1 MLPYFRTLVIAALVA
16 VPALA
21 QQAQRPMPVF
31 AANGLSAAQ
40 QPAPLTQPAPSLLQ
54 SLHWRSIGPFR
65 GGRTRAVAG
74 VPGQPNVF
82 YIGVCNGGVWKTTD
96 FGRTWQ
102 PIFDDQPTGSIGAV
116 AVAPSDPNIVYVAS
130 GEGLQRPDLS
140 VGDGIY
146 RSADAGKT
154 WTHLGLRD
162 GQQIPGL
169 AIDPRDPN
177 KILVAVAGHPY
188 GPNPQRGVFRS
199 TDGGQTFQKVL
210 PVSSAS
216 SPAGGDLN
224 DNVGAADVLFD
235 PSDPNVAYATLWEA
249 RQGPWE
255 NGAWNGT
262 RGGLFK
268 STDGGAT
275 FQQLTGGLPQGV
287 IQSHIAI
294 SFSNPRILFASVATR
309 EGVKLYRTE
318 DAGATWTVATT
329 DPRPA
334 GRIGG
339 GDLSEPAID
348 PKNPQVIYMASTVT
362 WKSTDGGKTWTGFRG
377 APGGDD
383 YQNIWINPSV
393 PQIILLASD
402 QGAIITVNG
411 GETWSSWYNQP
422 TAQMYHVNA
431 DNAFPYRLC
440 SGQQESGSACVSSRG
455 DDGQVTIREWHPV
468 AAEEYGYVVPDPL
481 DPEIVFGGKLTR
493 YDRRTGQGQNI
504 MPKPL
509 RGPDFRVLRTEPI
522 VFSPKDPHT
531 LYFAANTLWRTRDGG
546 QSWQQVSPDLT
557 RKDFTLPSTIG
568 IFSNEPT
575 AKPIQRGVIYSVAIS
590 PIDDNRI
597 WAGTDDGRIH
607 LTTDGGKN
615 WQEITPPE
623 MKPFQKVSVIDAGH
637 FDSQTAYAAI
647 NTLRLDDL
655 RPHIL
660 RTRDSGK
667 SWTEIVNG
675 IPANENVN
683 AVREDPVRRG
693 LLFAATERA
702 VYVSFDDGEH
712 WQSLRLN
719 MPATSVRDV
728 IVKGDDLAVGTHGR
742 GFWILDD
749 ITPLRQLD
757 DKIVAADAFL
767 FKPQTAVRVRWNMNT
782 DTPLPPDFPAGQNPP
797 DGAVINYYL
806 KSASSSPV
814 TLEIK
819 DSAGKTVRKYSSA
832 DKPDAIDPML
842 NIPTYWVRPSS
853 TLSAEAGMH
862 RWLWD
867 MHYPSV
873 PGVEAEYPIAAVARN
888 TAPAPS
894 GPWVM
899 PGQYTVVLT
908 VNGQSYS
915 QPITVKM
922 DPRVKTPAAALAQQ
936 SAQSQKLYNQLLT
949 LAPAVDQ
956 AGDLRKNLKELQ
968 KQAQGD
974 VLVAV
979 KALDQKLEEVAGGGA
994 PRRPGAGNQ
1003 PPTLGLM
1010 RARYLGLLGVLQEAD
1025 VAPTTQAA
1033 AAVTELDQQLAPL
1046 LGSWQQIKA
1055 HDLPTLNQQ
1064 LKSANLP
1071 ELKLE
1076 AESKPARAVVSSKD
1090 ED

>member
-1 MLPYFRTLVIAALVA
+1 MPLLIAFSLVA
-16 VPALA
+16 VQLLA
-21 QQAQRPMPVF
+21 QQTSTKPPAQ
-31 AANGLSAAQ
+31 AAKTAARAAAQ
-40 QPAPLTQPAPSLLQ
+40 PASLPQLDPSLLQ

-65 GGRTRAVAG
+65 GGRTRAVSG
-74 VPGQPNVF
+74 VPSQPNVF
-82 YIGVCNGGVWKTTD
+82 YIGVCNGGVWKTND
-96 FGRTWQ
+96 YGRTWQ

-130 GEGLQRPDLS
+130 GEGLHRPDLS

-169 AIDPRDPN
+169 AIDPRDAN

-210 PVSSAS
+210 PASSA
-216 SPAGGDLN
+216 AQ
-224 DNVGAADVLFD
+224 DNASLTDNIGAADVLFD
-235 PSDPNVAYATLWEA
+235 PSDPNIAYATLWEA

-262 RGGLFK
+262 NGGVFK

-275 FQQLTGGLPQGV
+275 FQQLSGGLPKDVVQA
-287 IQSHIAI
+287 HIAI
-294 SFSNPRILFASVATR
+294 SLSNPKILFASVATK
-309 EGVKLYRTE
+309 EGVKLYRSE
-318 DAGATWTVATT
+318 DAGANWTVTTT
-329 DPRPA
+329 DARPA

-339 GDLSEPAID
+339 GDLPEPGID
-348 PKNPQVIYMASTVT
+348 PKNPDVIYMVSTVT

-383 YQNIWINPSV
+383 YQNIWINPNN
-393 PQIILLASD
+393 PQTLILASD
-402 QGAIITVNG
+402 QGAIVTVNG

-455 DDGQVTIREWHPV
+455 DDGQVTLREWHPV

-481 DPEIVFGGKLTR
+481 DPDIVFGGKLTR
-493 YDRRTGQGQNI
+493 YDRRTAQAQNI
-504 MPKPL
+504 MPKPF
-509 RGPDFRVLRTEPI
+509 RGQDFRVLRTEPI

-531 LYFAANTLWRTRDGG
+531 LYFATNTLWRTRDAGR
-546 QSWQQVSPDLT
+546 SWQQVSPDLT
-557 RKDFTLPSTIG
+557 RKDFAQPATIG
-568 IFSNEPT
+568 IFSNEPS
-575 AKPIQRGVIYSVAIS
+575 AKPTQRGVIYAVAVS
-590 PIDDNRI
+590 PLDDNRI

-607 LTTDGGKN
+607 LTIDGGKN
-615 WQEITPPE
+615 WNEITPPD
-623 MKPFQKVSVIDAGH
+623 MKPFQKVSVIEASH
-637 FDSQTAYAAI
+637 FDAQTAYAAI

-667 SWTEIVNG
+667 TWTEVVTG

-702 VYVSFDDGEH
+702 VHVSFDDGDH

-749 ITPLRQLD
+749 ITPLRQMDEKTL
-757 DKIVAADAFL
+757 AAEAFL
-767 FKPQTAVRVRWNMNT
+767 FKPQTAVRVRWDMNT

-806 KSASSSPV
+806 KSAPSSPV
-814 TLEIK
+814 TIEVK

-832 DKPDAIDPML
+832 DKPEPIDPTL
-842 NIPTYWVRPSS
+842 NIPTYWVRPPQA
-853 TLSAEAGMH
+853 LSAEAGMH

-867 MHYPSV
+867 MHYPNV
-873 PGVEAEYPIAAVARN
+873 PGVEAEYPIAAVAHN

-894 GPWVM
+894 GPWAM
-899 PGQYTVVLT
+899 PGQYTVILT
-908 VNGQSYS
+908 VNGKSYS
-915 QPITVKM
+915 QPLTVRM
-922 DPRVKTPAAALAQQ
+922 DPRVKTPQPALAQQ
-936 SAQSQKLYNQLLT
+936 FSQSQQLYNQLLT

-956 AGDLRKNLKELQ
+956 AGDLRKHLKDLQ

-974 VLVAV
+974 VLTAV
-979 KALDQKLEEVAGGGA
+979 KALDQKLDEVAGGGA

-1010 RARYLGLLGVLQEAD
+1010 RARYLALLGVLQEAD
-1025 VAPTTQAA
+1025 VAPTSQAA
-1033 AAVTELDQQLAPL
+1033 SAVDELGKQLAPL
-1046 LGSWQQIKA
+1046 LQTWQQIKS
-1055 HDLPTLNQQ
+1055 HELPALNQQ

-1076 AESKPARAVVSSKD
+1076 SEIKPARATVSSKD